1 MFNFDV
7 NELRA
12 IQKIK
17 KLHQKQL
24 EEIRK
29 LHEKHQKAIL
39 DLSHKLGINL
49 DKSLKREFYR
59 KLIHLSSLW
68 IPALIYLVPEKTAV
82 AVFSFIFLGDLLLE
96 YANFR
101 KWKWARKTFGVL
113 FFRTLRQKE
122 TKRNHFQ
129 ASGGMYVLLAAI
141 LCTLLFSTPVA
152 MIAMTVMLISD
163 TLAALVGKAMGTRK
177 IYKNKSLEG
186 TDAFFL
192 SALFITMLYTPL
204 YTFSYV
210 SVLACMAAVFAE
222 VFEDKIK
229 IDDNISIPLFVGG
242 VLTLLG

>member
-24 EEIRK
+24 EEIHR

-39 DLSHKLGINL
+39 ELSQRLGINL

-68 IPALIYLVPEKTAV
+68 IPALIFFAPQMTAV
-82 AVFSFIFLGDLLLE
+82 AIFCILFLGDLLLE
-96 YANFR
+96 YANYR
-101 KWKWARKTFGVL
+101 KWRWARKTFGVI
-113 FFRTLRQKE
+113 FFRMLRQKE
-122 TKRNHFQ
+122 TKRNRFQ
-129 ASGGMYVLLAAI
+129 PSGSLYVLLAAI
-141 LCTLLFSTPVA
+141 LCSLLFAKPIA
-152 MIAMTVMLISD
+152 MISLTIMLISD

-186 TDAFFL
+186 TDAFFI
-192 SALFITMLYTPL
+192 SSLFITMLYTPL
-204 YTFSYV
+204 YTFNYV

-229 IDDNISIPLFVGG
+229 IDDNISIPLFVGM
-242 VLTLLG
+242 VLTFIG

>member
-1 MFNFDV
+1 MLNFDV

-24 EEIRK
+24 DEIRR

-39 DLSHKLGINL
+39 DLSHRLGINL

-68 IPALIYLVPEKTAV
+68 IPGLIYLVPENTAI
-82 AVFSFIFLGDLLLE
+82 AIFGFLFFGDLLLE

-101 KWKWARKTFGVL
+101 KWRWARKSFGV
-113 FFRTLRQKE
+113 FFCKTLRQKE
-122 TKRNHFQ
+122 TKRSRFQ
-129 ASGGMYVLLAAI
+129 VSGGLYVLLAAI
-141 LCTLLFSTPVA
+141 LCTLLFSQPIA
-152 MIAMTVMLISD
+152 MIALTVMLISD

-186 TDAFFL
+186 TDAFFVSSL
-192 SALFITMLYTPL
+192 IIMMLYTPL
-204 YTFSYV
+204 YTFNYA
-210 SVLACMAAVFAE
+210 SVLACMAAVIAE